1 MEENTNLIP
10 HSNDAEKS
18 VLGSVLISH
27 AAAEQALEAL
37 RSEDFFSVA
46 HRDIFAAMEAL
57 YNSGKSIDVV
67 TLTDMLDRQ
76 GKLDAVGGP
85 AYIGELGIYT
95 PMPSNIEHYIKI
107 VENHSV
113 RRKLINVGSNISKE
127 ATESARD
134 SEAIIDEAERRIYNI
149 AMRKTADSME
159 RIGSIYSRVYNQI
172 GELIQLKGKRTGIPT
187 GLAELDELTSGLQR
201 SDLVVVAGRP
211 SAGKSAFAF
220 GIAAHAAIREKANV
234 AIFSLEMSKEQIVMR
249 IMSGEAGINMQKI
262 RTGEL
267 EAEEILRIADRFNTV
282 GEASIM
288 IDDTPGMSVADIR
301 TKSRRLKAAH
311 GLDIIVIDYLQLI
324 QGGGKSSDSRVQVVA
339 DMTRALKLLA
349 RELNVTVI
357 LLSQLSREP
366 DKRKDHTPL
375 MSDLRESGSIEQD
388 ADVIMMLYRPA
399 SYPETQEAADGDNT
413 SYINVAKHRN
423 GATANIRV
431 MWVPEVA
438 KYTNYASDPE

>member
-27 AAAEQALEAL
+27 AAAEYALEAL
-37 RSEDFFSVA
+37 RADDFFSVA
-46 HRDIFAAMEAL
+46 HRDIFTAMEAL
-57 YNSGKSIDVV
+57 YNSGKTIDVV

-95 PMPSNIEHYIKI
+95 PVPSNIEHYVKI

-113 RRKLINVGSNISKE
+113 RRKLINVGSNIAKE

-301 TKSRRLKAAH
+301 TKSRRMKAAH

-324 QGGGKSSDSRVQVVA
+324 QGGGQSSDSRVQVVA